1 MKDYSQSILSSEYS
15 FLLQK
20 CVSLHPLSKKC
31 LFAKRFLMEE
41 KFSTNTSKKSY
52 EKPEMEVLVL
62 DPREGVICT
71 SGCCDGY
78 TDY

>member
-1 MKDYSQSILSSEYS
+1 
-15 FLLQK
+15 
-20 CVSLHPLSKKC
+20 
-31 LFAKRFLMEE
+31 MEE